1 MTSRELSR
9 NGPNLGQVLMI
20 GSARWNWRVET
31 DVPANYW
38 YARGNRDGRVE
49 VRPVD
54 ELPRKNFI
62 LVAKQLVHNR

>member
-1 MTSRELSR
+1 
-9 NGPNLGQVLMI
+9 MI